1 MPQPD
6 ASRGA
11 SVRALCYAFGCLVL
25 LEAMMLW
32 LCSAVA
38 AYYGEGDALC
48 FLLTAAPCTA
58 AGLILLAYSGRRRGL
73 PTRRDA
79 YLVVGCTWILFTLV
93 GMCPLLIGH
102 YVTGVT
108 DAFFEIM
115 SGFTTTGF
123 TILPHTDGL
132 PHGILF
138 WRSLT
143 QWVGGLGIVFLT
155 LALLPAQGSSGQRLY
170 LSEATGVTHDKLF
183 PKVSVMARTL
193 WLVYV
198 GITLAEVCLL
208 MVGGVNMFDAV
219 CHAFATTATGGFS
232 THDAGVLYWHSPFV
246 EYVIAVFMLLSGI
259 NFTLYFL
266 SLRGRLRQSWRD
278 GELRWFLSSILVLT
292 LFIALVL
299 WRQTPMNFEEAF
311 RKSLF
316 QVATCHTSTGFASAD
331 YTLWPTYVQLL
342 LLFAMLSG
350 GCTGS
355 TSGGIK
361 CARLGVLWQAM
372 RHQLRRLLHPHAE
385 CPVRMGL
392 HMLSTS
398 QVNGVLLFV
407 ITYLCIVFI
416 ATFVLLAC
424 GMGVVE
430 AVSTTIS
437 SMGNVGVAMGTCG
450 PDYSLA
456 TLPDVAKW
464 TLSALMLLG
473 RLEIFGLL
481 LIVYRPTWKNGW
493 TW

>member
-1 MPQPD
+1 MINLKLIYKIIG
-6 ASRGA
+6 S
-11 SVRALCYAFGCLVL
+11 L
-25 LEAMMLW
+25 LFIEAMMLL
-32 LCSAVA
+32 LCLGVSVYYHEDDLMAFALSVAISA
-38 AYYGEGDALC
+38 G
-48 FLLTAAPCTA
+48 T
-58 AGLILLAYSGRRRGL
+58 GLVLRLIARNCDNTLS
-73 PTRRDA
+73 RRDA
-79 YLVVGCTWILFTLV
+79 YLVVTLTWTVFSLFGTL
-93 GMCPLLIGH
+93 PFLLGGYLH
-102 YVTGVT
+102 SFT
-108 DAFFEIM
+108 DAFFETM
-115 SGFTTTGF
+115 SGFTTTGAS
-123 TILPHTDGL
+123 IIDNVDIL

-143 QWVGGLGIVFLT
+143 QWVGGLGIIFLT

-232 THDAGVLYWHSPFV
+232 THDAGVMYWHSPFV

-316 QVATCHTSTGFASAD
+316 QVATCHTSTGFASAN